1 MRPSVDPSAARDQS
15 SGVLGSAYC
24 CSTYRVADP
33 FSSEFLIEDKHP
45 NFALKEKERR
55 AVLQR
60 LELMW
65 GKVGF
70 SSLGQ

>member
-1 MRPSVDPSAARDQS
+1 MNQLFFFLCIFDLNDA
-15 SGVLGSAYC
+15 
-24 CSTYRVADP
+24 

-45 NFALKEKERR
+45 KFALKEKERR